1 MALSSVKGKTNARFV
16 FVPSKIKSKENRQIA
31 LYEIDQLFPF
41 HFSINQELNVIEKGP
56 SLSKILHTKEKYSQ
70 FSQLFNLISPKTA
83 LNPTIKEL
91 ISICR
96 KYVLIEMR
104 GINGALLKGQFEYH
118 PRSNKIKFWGSLTTA
133 DSIKLMKL
141 GLSYADF
148 PHYDSL
154 FDIHQ
159 LKSLLTEVYETRLR
173 AEEEQR
179 DTISRDLHDGVGQ
192 MLAYLN
198 IYFNILKEKSTIE
211 ISDIEKVQITLRKTI
226 DEIRRISRNLAPP
239 GIKQLGFKEAVLE
252 LINSYAIILKPAFH
266 LKMYKIDDPVQ
277 FLYEHKIMIFRILQE
292 LSSNTFKYAK
302 AKNVDIHI
310 DISRKGMKLFYKD
323 DGIGFDTRTTRKGIG
338 LKSMLSRVEFYGGM
352 IMINSEP
359 NKGMSVEVNLP
370 FD

>member
-1 MALSSVKGKTNARFV
+1 MQR
-16 FVPSKIKSKENRQIA
+16 KIKSKQNGLITLA
-31 LYEIDQLFPF
+31 EIDKLFPF
-41 HFSINQELNVIEKGP
+41 HFSINEELNVLEKGP
-56 SLSKILHTKEKYSQ
+56 SLSKILPTKEKHSH
-70 FSQLFNLISPKTA
+70 FSQLFNLISPKTG
-83 LNPTIKEL
+83 LNPTFEEL
-91 ISICR
+91 ISICG

-104 GINGALLKGQFEYH
+104 GINGALLKGQFDYYN
-118 PRSNKIKFWGSLTTA
+118 RSNNIRFWGSLTTT
-133 DSIKLMKL
+133 DSIKLMRL

-148 PHYDSL
+148 PHHDAI

-198 IYFNILKEKSTIE
+198 IYFNILKEKSRIE

-239 GIKQLGFKEAVLE
+239 AIKQLGFKEAVME

-266 LKMYKIDDPVQ
+266 LKMYKSDDPTQ

-302 AKNVDIHI
+302 AKNVNINI
-310 DISRKGMKLFYKD
+310 EISRKEMKLCYMD

-352 IMINSEP
+352 ISIISEP
-359 NKGMSVEVNLP
+359 NKGMAVEVNLP

>member
-1 MALSSVKGKTNARFV
+1 
-16 FVPSKIKSKENRQIA
+16 
-31 LYEIDQLFPF
+31 
-41 HFSINQELNVIEKGP
+41 
-56 SLSKILHTKEKYSQ
+56 
-70 FSQLFNLISPKTA
+70 
-83 LNPTIKEL
+83 
-91 ISICR
+91 
-96 KYVLIEMR
+96 
-104 GINGALLKGQFEYH
+104 
-118 PRSNKIKFWGSLTTA
+118 
-133 DSIKLMKL
+133 
-141 GLSYADF
+141 
-148 PHYDSL
+148 
-154 FDIHQ
+154 
-159 LKSLLTEVYETRLR
+159 VYETRLR

-198 IYFNILKEKSTIE
+198 IYFNILKEKSRIE

-239 GIKQLGFKEAVLE
+239 AIKQLGFKEAVME

-266 LKMYKIDDPVQ
+266 LKMYKSDDPTQ

-302 AKNVDIHI
+302 AKNVNINI
-310 DISRKGMKLFYKD
+310 EISRKEMKLCYMD

-352 IMINSEP
+352 ISIVSEP
-359 NKGMSVEVNLP
+359 NKGMAVEVNLP